1 MKVSWIS
8 CSVAPNTKG
17 ILANKLVFHGHSAFE
32 LKTSGGQTL
41 LFDPWLDGN
50 PVADIKAT
58 DVKADY
64 ILVSHGHGDHF
75 ADVIPIAKRTNAT
88 VLATYELVAYCQSQG
103 ARNGQGMS
111 IGGGYRFPF
120 GYAKLT
126 PALHGPAIEGTQL
139 ATTPN
144 GWWVDLG
151 DARIYHAG
159 DTALTL
165 DMQLLQGNV
174 DVALLP
180 IGDNFTMGP
189 EDAARAVA
197 LIKPRVVIP
206 MHYNTFD
213 VIKQDPEH
221 FRKLVGKTAEVVIMK
236 PGDSYE
242 F

>member
-1 MKVSWIS
+1 M
-8 CSVAPNTKG
+8 NRLT
-17 ILANKLVFHGHSAFE
+17 FHGHAAFE
-32 LKTSGGQTL
+32 LVTSKGTRL
-41 LFDPWLDGN
+41 MFDPWLDQN
-50 PVADIKAT
+50 PRADIKTA
-58 DVKADY
+58 DVSNLDY

-75 ADVIPIAKRTNAT
+75 SDVIKLARQTDAA
-88 VLATYELVAYCQSQG
+88 VLATFELVSLCQAQG
-103 ARNGQGMS
+103 VKHGHGMS
-111 IGGGYRFPF
+111 VGGGYRFPF

-126 PALHGPAIEGTQL
+126 PALHGTGIDGGAHGIHSTM
-139 ATTPN
+139 PN

-159 DTALTL
+159 DTALLT
-165 DMQLLQGNV
+165 DMQLLQGKV

-189 EDAARAVA
+189 EDAARAVEF
-197 LIKPRVVIP
+197 IKPRVVIP

-221 FRKLVGKTAEVVIMK
+221 FRQLVGGAAEVVVLQ
-236 PGDSYE
+236 PGESHD

>member
-1 MKVSWIS
+1 MKASSIKCWAVLS
-8 CSVAPNTKG
+8 TKDT
-17 ILANKLVFHGHSAFE
+17 LANKLVFHGHSAFE
-32 LKTSGGQTL
+32 LKTSSGQTL

-50 PVADIKAT
+50 PLADVEAANIA
-58 DVKADY
+58 ADY

-103 ARNGQGMS
+103 VKSGQGMS
-111 IGGGYRFPF
+111 IGGGFRFPF

-126 PALHGPAIEGTQL
+126 PALHGPAVEGTQL

-159 DTALTL
+159 DTALTM
-165 DMQLLQGNV
+165 DMQLLQGKV

-189 EDAARAVA
+189 EDAARAVEF
-197 LIKPRVVIP
+197 IRPRVVIP

-221 FRKLVGKTAEVVIMK
+221 FKKLVGKTAEVVVLK
-236 PGDSYE
+236 PGESYS